1 MNLGVITQGKTSLQV
16 LQKIHSIESLLEFFC
31 GGDGMSK
38 WLHHVGG
45 LCLIHSKYQNRRIYN
60 IIRAVQ
66 LRITQNNLKVGS
78 RICNLLI
85 FSLQYVC
92 YLLGGTRWPG
102 ESSCL
107 EDSEYVR
114 KSWVESL
121 GGQVTA
127 DWSDPYFKVKGQRS
141 SSESFSGL
149 HSHTDHFNR
158 LQSSLNC
165 FEMIRRELKL
175 RW

>member
-1 MNLGVITQGKTSLQV
+1 MYVKYIMWFHAKKSQPK
-16 LQKIHSIESLLEFFC
+16 
-31 GGDGMSK
+31 
-38 WLHHVGG
+38 
-45 LCLIHSKYQNRRIYN
+45 HSKNQNRWIYN

-85 FSLQYVC
+85 FFSNMYVI
-92 YLLGGTRWPG
+92 YWVVRG

-127 DWSDPYFKVKGQRS
+127 DWSDPYFKVKGQSS

>member
-1 MNLGVITQGKTSLQV
+1 MNLGVITQGKVSLQV
-16 LQKIHSIESLLEFFC
+16 FTKNPFNWKFVRIFLW

-66 LRITQNNLKVGS
+66 LKITQNNLKVGS
-78 RICNLLI
+78 QICDLL
-85 FSLQYVC
+85 FFFFFNMYVI
-92 YLLGGTRWPG
+92 YWVVTG

-127 DWSDPYFKVKGQRS
+127 DWSDPYFKVKGQVLS
-141 SSESFSGL
+141 PFQGYT
-149 HSHTDHFNR
+149 HTLIILIGSNH
-158 LQSSLNC
+158 LSTV
-165 FEMIRRELKL
+165 L
-175 RW
+175 RWLGEN